1 MVAQASRLCIFSI
14 ILDIEPGVILPMLG
28 QFLLYRI
35 TQNILPF
42 FQKLYLIPND
52 AVIALILANGS
63 LAASRQVNFVDA
75 EALDA
80 MDDLCQV
87 INTLTFRQGK
97 GVHQGMHMIW
107 NDDRGM

>member
-1 MVAQASRLCIFSI
+1 
-14 ILDIEPGVILPMLG
+14 MLG

-35 TQNILPF
+35 AHNILPF
-42 FQKLYLIPND
+42 LQKLHFIPND
-52 AVIALILANGS
+52 AVIALILPNGS

-87 INTLTFRQGK
+87 INSLTFRQDQWL
-97 GVHQGMHMIW
+97 HQGMHMIW